1 MVNDQDAMSPSMMTQ
16 SSCSIMAARP
26 PPDVQLRATMAV

>member
-16 SSCSIMAARP
+16 SSCSIIARP